1 MPVESNG
8 TLGIPSIT
16 GRPTV
21 VILDHCGFRPMF
33 SINVVSF
40 SRNVVLRGLLFSL
53 NSVPKPRMLSVRTVY
68 VLSSYEADIVKP
80 LMYFFS
86 CSGCHGLADPAGAS
100 LKRKIPRGSGNR
112 VPRFRL
118 TKKTN
123 NNTPFKINAKLDAS
137 IFSRTVLKE
146 RFPPE
151 A

>member
-1 MPVESNG
+1 
-8 TLGIPSIT
+8 
-16 GRPTV
+16 
-21 VILDHCGFRPMF
+21 MF
-33 SINVVSF
+33 
-40 SRNVVLRGLLFSL
+40 
-53 NSVPKPRMLSVRTVY
+53 
-68 VLSSYEADIVKP
+68 LSSYEADIVKP